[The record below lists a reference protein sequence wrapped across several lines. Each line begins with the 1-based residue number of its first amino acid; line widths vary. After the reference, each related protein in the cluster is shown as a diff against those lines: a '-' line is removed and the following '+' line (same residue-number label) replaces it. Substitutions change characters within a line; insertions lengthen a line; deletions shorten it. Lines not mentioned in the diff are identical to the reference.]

1 MSEKI
6 KNSQVIDQ
14 GSSKKPLLKKSRRK
28 KLGEEKTVGDRV
40 FDFFNY
46 IFFIAFG
53 LICAFPFYYLFINTI
68 SNNELVRTGQIKW
81 LPKGI
86 HFDNYSSLL
95 KVHDLGT
102 AGLVSVARTIIG
114 TAVMVLAS
122 AFVGYLV
129 TKEKMYC
136 RKFIYRFIVITMYFN
151 AGLIPWYLNMSMLGL
166 TNNFWGYIIPGIV
179 APFNII
185 LVKTYIESIPRDLE
199 ESAEIDGAGY
209 LTIFRKIIFPL
220 SKPILATIAIFG
232 AVGNWN
238 SFTDSMILMS
248 AKPALYTLQYKL
260 YIYLTSTSDLAS
272 LMNSGGG
279 SKISE
284 SALNA
289 ALNMRTMRLTVAM
302 VTILPIILV
311 YPFMQRYFEK
321 GIMIGAVK
329 G

>member
-1 MSEKI
+1 MTK
-6 KNSQVIDQ
+6 
-14 GSSKKPLLKKSRRK
+14 RK
-28 KLGEEKTVGDRV
+28 KLGQEKTITDIV

-46 IFFIAFG
+46 VFFIAFG
-53 LICAFPFYYLFINTI
+53 LVCLFPFYYLFINTI

-81 LPKGI
+81 IPKGI
-86 HFDNYSSLL
+86 HFDNYVSLL
-95 KVHDLGT
+95 QVHDLGT
-102 AGLVSVARTIIG
+102 AAMVSVARTILG
-114 TAVMVLAS
+114 TALMVIAS

-129 TKEKMYC
+129 TKQKMYG
-136 RKFIYRFIVITMYFN
+136 RSFIYRFIVITMYFN

-185 LVKTYIESIPRDLE
+185 LVKTYVESIPKDLE

-209 LTIFRKIIFPL
+209 FTIFWRIILPL

-248 AKPALYTLQYKL
+248 AKPALYTLQYRL
-260 YIYLTSTSDLAS
+260 YIYLTSTSDLAA
-272 LMNSGGG
+272 LMSSGGG
-279 SKISE
+279 KVSE
-284 SALNA
+284 SVLNA

-302 VTILPIILV
+302 VTILPVLLV
-311 YPFMQRYFEK
+311 YPFMQRFFEK